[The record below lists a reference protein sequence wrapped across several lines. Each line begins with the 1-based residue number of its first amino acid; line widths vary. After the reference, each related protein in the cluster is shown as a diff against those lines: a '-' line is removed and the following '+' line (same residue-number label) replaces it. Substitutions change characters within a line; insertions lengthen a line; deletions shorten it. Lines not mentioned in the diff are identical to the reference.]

1 MAAKQWTAESSE
13 HFWDD
18 RTCYLVFQDDRLGEK
33 RENCKRRIE
42 ENKQKDDE
50 KRETFFSPYAIPV

>member
-33 RENCKRRIE
+33 RENCKCRIE

-50 KRETFFSPYAIPV
+50 KGKRFCHAMQ